1 MRERWPA
8 TNGPPRTN
16 ARSAGGTSPVAAPR
30 RVASL
35 HSPTRVS
42 TSPLAATR
50 ARASTRGADASTE
63 LPRASTT
70 LPHPIVTPPPSALP
84 REKSSPTPESDSSAR
99 NSPSSQVVWCSP
111 DSSRGAGA
119 KSVAGAKPSAGAKPP
134 AGAKPAGVKPT
145 AGAKSKASRIPVLS
159 PEKQAAAEAAKAE
172 TAKARAQSYISLK
185 RQTDAAMA
193 EAAAAASAE
202 AEAEACKEEETD
214 AEQQRQWAES
224 EAQRHTVQNATIEE
238 GRRERRPDSG
248 GQTSRRGAHK
258 SPAGERHPSTARGA
272 APHSP
277 PLAAPT
283 GAGPPAAT
291 GSRSRSS
298 HGSSHGSPH
307 GSSGPR
313 RPRAE
318 PLLARGGGEQEA
330 GGTPPPALRM
340 EPPTTLPSVEPAMTT
355 SLSPRRV
362 RGTSERGVSSDAWAN
377 LTREVDY
384 AKQRAQRA
392 EKELLELR
400 LCAAGLQAALEQ
412 AKRDMADAASVATLR
427 HEEAA
432 RRREKERAHE
442 QRGEEARPVPSPG
455 PCALP
460 RPITPAPS

>member
-1 MRERWPA
+1 MPVMRERWPG

-16 ARSAGGTSPVAAPR
+16 ARSAGGTSLVAAPR

-42 TSPLAATR
+42 TSPLAAPR

-70 LPHPIVTPPPSALP
+70 LPHSIVTPAPPSAVP
-84 REKSSPTPESDSSAR
+84 RGKSSPSLDSTKTATPESDSSAR

-145 AGAKSKASRIPVLS
+145 TGAKNKASRIPVLS

-185 RQTDAAMA
+185 RQTEAAMA

-202 AEAEACKEEETD
+202 AEAEACKEEEAAD
-214 AEQQRQWAES
+214 AES
-224 EAQRHTVQNATIEE
+224 EAQRQAEQNATIEE

-330 GGTPPPALRM
+330 GGTPP
-340 EPPTTLPSVEPAMTT
+340 TTLPSVEPAMTR

-362 RGTSERGVSSDAWAN
+362 RGASERGVSSDAWAN

-455 PCALP
+455 PYALP
-460 RPITPAPS
+460 SPITHAPS